1 GPPTSDRGLMVIAIF
16 NTIQHL
22 PFSKLILSRCPM
34 SSPNV
39 EDTLGAALI
48 GLGVSCIVFG
58 ILSTEVFTYYS
69 RYPRDPNG
77 YKLLVAFVWLLEL
90 VDQGCIGHFIYYY
103 MISNFTKPLVL
114 FTGDVVWTLLVSL
127 HRVFVRVIA
136 DGGDFQIQVVLGAA
150 AGTIVKC
157 CFAMRVWRCASRE
170 RNRRNIS
177 HRLISQQPQSS
188 THGPHYSSQFG
199 PIWSVP
205 FTLILLQNSGSSRTL
220 KGLAI
225 TYTVRSFGL
234 KKLMYANRLKLIAT
248 LALGTGAL
256 TDLITAFTL
265 SYYLRKLRTGY
276 QKSDLLVNKLS
287 LYAINTGALTS
298 VMSLGALIFYDI
310 QPTTFQFLAF
320 YFTLSKLYAI
330 SLMCT
335 LNTRK
340 VICGQGT
347 DRELSTQTA
356 DQTLPRF
363 IVSHHSHQTRSQLPL
378 HTKSQLEIGVHHE
391 VSVVSDV
398 GTDSFSP
405 VKDLASYPPKSP
417 DPYTWQ

>member
-1 GPPTSDRGLMVIAIF
+1 
-16 NTIQHL
+16 
-22 PFSKLILSRCPM
+22 M

-157 CFAMRVWRCASRE
+157 CFAMRVWRFSNHNLPLTA
-170 RNRRNIS
+170 
-177 HRLISQQPQSS
+177 LI
-188 THGPHYSSQFG
+188 
-199 PIWSVP
+199 
-205 FTLILLQNSGSSRTL
+205 ILLSLGQF
-220 KGLAI
+220 GLAI
-225 TYTVRSFGL
+225 SAFSIFMHMDHASYQLHLFQRTPSEVLCLMPSSFGL

>member
-1 GPPTSDRGLMVIAIF
+1 
-16 NTIQHL
+16 
-22 PFSKLILSRCPM
+22 M

-114 FTGDVVWTLLVSL
+114 FTGDVVWTLL
-127 HRVFVRVIA
+127 
-136 DGGDFQIQVVLGAA
+136 IQVVLGAA

-157 CFAMRVWRCASRE
+157 CFAMRVWRFSNHNLPLTA
-170 RNRRNIS
+170 
-177 HRLISQQPQSS
+177 LI
-188 THGPHYSSQFG
+188 
-199 PIWSVP
+199 
-205 FTLILLQNSGSSRTL
+205 ILLSLGQF
-220 KGLAI
+220 GLAI